1 MSDLTSF
8 PPVDS
13 PASPADSPT
22 TPVRVAWT
30 PIIMFVVLACA
41 LAWLVTLP
49 LWLSGEG
56 LASPLTPL
64 LLPAMMLT
72 PTLAMLVVVIA
83 LRAPGRDRLR
93 FLGMWPLRPIGRFLL
108 FLALGLVG
116 PILIVTVATLLA
128 GALGLVRLDLVG
140 FSGFAEQ
147 IAATVPPGTTLPPIG
162 VLVAIQIAAIPVGA
176 IINSVLATGEELG
189 WRGWLLPAL
198 RPLGTWPALI
208 ISGAVFGVWHTPI
221 ILLGYNFDRPD
232 ITGVLFMIGGCV
244 AWGVLFGWLR
254 LRSASVWPAVVAHG
268 SLNAVAGLVLL
279 LIAAGDVPDHA
290 IVGALG
296 IVAWGVIA
304 IVTAVLVATGQFRRQ
319 PEPGL
324 PSAPG
329 VAA

>member
-8 PPVDS
+8 PPAHT
-13 PASPADSPT
+13 PAAPADAPT
-22 TPVRVAWT
+22 TSVRVAWT
-30 PIIMFVVLACA
+30 PIIVFVVLACA

-72 PTLAMLVVVIA
+72 PTLAMLVVVFA

-93 FLGMWPLRPIGRFLL
+93 FLGMWPLRPVGRFLL
-108 FLALGLVG
+108 FLAIGLVG

-128 GALGLVRLDLVG
+128 GALGLVRLDLVE

-162 VLVAIQIAAIPVGA
+162 VLVAIQLVAIPVGA
-176 IINSVLATGEELG
+176 IVNSLLATGEELG

-198 RPLGTWPALI
+198 RPLGTWPALL

-232 ITGVLFMIGGCV
+232 LTGVLFMIGGCV

-279 LIAAGDVPDHA
+279 LIAAGEQPDLA
-290 IVGALG
+290 LVGALG
-296 IVAWGVIA
+296 VVVWGVIA
-304 IVTAVLVATGQFRRQ
+304 VVVAVLAAAGQFRRQ
-319 PEPGL
+319 L
-324 PSAPG
+324 A
-329 VAA
+329 